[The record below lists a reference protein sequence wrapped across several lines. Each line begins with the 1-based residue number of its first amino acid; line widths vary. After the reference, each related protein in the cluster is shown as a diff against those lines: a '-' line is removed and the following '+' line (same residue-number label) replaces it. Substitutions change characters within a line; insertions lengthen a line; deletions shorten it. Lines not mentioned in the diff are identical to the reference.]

1 MEFTK
6 LIQERFSARSYLPKE
21 VDKKTLDRLLSM
33 VNTAPSAG
41 NIQAFRIVVMT
52 DKQKKADL
60 AHACNDQEFIAQAP
74 IVLVF
79 LANLRESGKKYG
91 EMGMRLFAIQDAT
104 IAATYAQLAATELGL
119 ASVWVGAIETQ
130 EVMRL
135 AGAGEYEIPVAVLPI
150 GYTNEKS
157 TKKERKPLEKLVK

>member
-41 NIQAFRIVVMT
+41 NLQAFRIVVIS

-60 AHACNDQEFIAQAP
+60 AHACNDQEFISQAP
-74 IVLVF
+74 LVLIF
-79 LANLRESGKKYG
+79 LADLRASGKKYG

-104 IAATYAQLAATELGL
+104 IATTYAMLAATELGL

-135 AGAGEYEIPVAVLPI
+135 ANAADYEIPVAVLPI
-150 GYTNEKS
+150 GYTDEKPG
-157 TKKERKPLEKLVK
+157 KKERKKLEQLVK